1 MPIIFLRISPNSFP
15 SISGM
20 TTSTTYQS
28 NLSYQAL
35 PSFITQ
41 IKCMATTATANT
53 DENICIKLARC
64 SLFVTLP
71 RVKRSID
78 AKNIAISISHGIL
91 SIYVKISNISRYSIC
106 SSRNKST
113 DVTMRSIAPITENS
127 AAK

>member
-1 MPIIFLRISPNSFP
+1 MPIIFLSISPSSFP

-20 TTSTTYQS
+20 ITSTTYHS
-28 NLSYQAL
+28 SLSYHTL

-41 IKCMATTATANT
+41 IKCSTTTATANT

-113 DVTMRSIAPITENS
+113 DATMRSIAPITENN